1 MGDSIMKKYDFII
14 LGAGSAGCVLANR
27 ISENPEVSVCLIEA
41 GSKDNDPRLHI
52 PLGFAFLGDK
62 SKYSWAYNTEPQKE
76 FEKVAVTQPETAV
89 VDSTGGVH
97 HVESEN
103 MEHRRGYQ
111 PRGKTLG
118 GSSAI
123 NAMLYVRGHKW
134 DYDHWAE
141 LGNNGWS
148 YSDILPYFKK
158 AEHNEMFNDEFH
170 GQNGPLNVSKIRH
183 ENTPTK
189 DFVETA
195 AKIHGYNDDFNGSDQ
210 EGIGF
215 YQTTQKNGKRCSAA
229 KAYLVPALKR
239 ENLTVMTDTNVN
251 KIIIENKKAVGVEC
265 IDDKGSSF
273 LIHSKKEVLLSSGAF
288 GSPQILL
295 RSGIGPI
302 EEISKHGI
310 EQQHELPG
318 VGKNLQDH
326 IDYLSVH
333 KYNSIELI
341 GFSLKSIFYKFPL
354 EIIKYI
360 FAKVGLFTSTV
371 AEAGGFI
378 KTNDEKDIPD
388 IQLHFAPAMV
398 IDHGRTSVWGHGLSC
413 HVCLLRPKSRGEV
426 TLKSSDP
433 FEDPLIDPKFLSH
446 PDDVTDLVEG
456 YKKMMTILNKSP
468 VSKYTSSHVQR
479 PIDLNDNEDIEQAIR
494 EEADTVYH
502 PVGTCKMGSDEMAV
516 VNHNLE
522 VHGIEGL
529 RVVDASIMPTLI
541 GGNTNAP
548 TIMIGEKASDII
560 LEHWS

>member
-1 MGDSIMKKYDFII
+1 LKNYDFII

-27 ISENPEVSVCLIEA
+27 ISENSELKVCLIEA

-52 PLGFAFLGDK
+52 PIGFAFLGDK
-62 SKYSWAYNTEPQKE
+62 SKYSWAYDTVPQKE
-76 FEKVAVTQPETAV
+76 FEKVVVAEPETAV
-89 VDSTGGVH
+89 VDSAGGVH
-97 HVESEN
+97 QVEAES
-103 MEHRRGYQ
+103 MEHRKGFQ

-118 GSSAI
+118 GSSSI

-134 DYDHWAE
+134 DYDHWSN
-141 LGNNGWS
+141 LGNKGWS
-148 YSDILPYFKK
+148 YSEVLPYFKK
-158 AEHNEMFNDEFH
+158 AEHNEMFDDEFH
-170 GQNGPLNVSKIRH
+170 GQDGPLNVSKIRH
-183 ENTPTK
+183 ENKPTK
-189 DFVETA
+189 DFVESA
-195 AKIHGYNDDFNGSDQ
+195 SKIYSFNEDFNGSIQ

-229 KAYLVPALKR
+229 KAYLVPSLDR

-265 IDDKGSSF
+265 IDKDGNSF
-273 LIHSKKEVLLSSGAF
+273 TIQADKEVLLSSGAF

-295 RSGIGPI
+295 RSGVGPA
-302 EEISKHGI
+302 EEIIKHGI
-310 EQQHELPG
+310 DHKHELPG

-333 KYNSIELI
+333 KYNSMELI

-354 EIIKYI
+354 EILKYI
-360 FAKVGLFTSTV
+360 FAKVGMFTSTV

-378 KTNDEKDIPD
+378 KSRQDIEIPD
-388 IQLHFAPAMV
+388 LQLHFAPAMV

-426 TLKSSDP
+426 TLNSSDP
-433 FEDPLIDPKFLSH
+433 FDDPKIDPKFLSH
-446 PDDVTDLVEG
+446 PDDMKDMIAG
-456 YKKMMTILNKSP
+456 YKKMMAILNTGP
-468 VSKYTSSHVQR
+468 VSKYTSNHVQR
-479 PIDLNDNEDIEQAIR
+479 PIDINDDKDIEQAIR
-494 EEADTVYH
+494 EDADTVYH

-516 VNHNLE
+516 VNDSLK

-548 TIMIGEKASDII
+548 TIMIGEKAADII
-560 LEHWS
+560 IDDWS

>member
-1 MGDSIMKKYDFII
+1 MNDYDFII

-27 ISENPEVSVCLIEA
+27 LSKNSNFKVCLIEA
-41 GSKDNDPRLHI
+41 GSKDSDPRLHI
-52 PLGFAFLGDK
+52 PLGFAFLGDR
-62 SKYSWAYNTEPQKE
+62 SKFSWNYETVPQKE
-76 FEKVAVTQPETAV
+76 FEKEVVAQPVQEV
-89 VDSTGGVH
+89 IDSTGGTH
-97 HVESEN
+97 KVETES
-103 MEHRRGYQ
+103 MEHRKGFQ

-118 GSSAI
+118 GSSSI
-123 NAMLYVRGHKW
+123 NAMLYVRGHRW
-134 DYDHWAE
+134 DYDHWSE
-141 LGNNGWS
+141 LGNEGWS
-148 YSDILPYFKK
+148 YDEVLPYFKK
-158 AEHNEMFNDEFH
+158 AEHNEEFDDEFH
-170 GQNGPLNVSKIRH
+170 GQRGPLNVSKIRH
-183 ENTPTK
+183 QNTPTD
-189 DFVETA
+189 DFVKTGSELF
-195 AKIHGYNDDFNGSDQ
+195 GFNDDFNGAEQ
-210 EGIGF
+210 EGVGY
-215 YQTTQKNGKRCSAA
+215 YQTTQKDGKRCSAA
-229 KAYLVPALKR
+229 KAYLVPALER

-251 KIIIENKKAVGVEC
+251 KILFENKKAVGVEC
-265 IDDKGSSF
+265 IDKDGKV
-273 LIHSKKEVLLSSGAF
+273 IIVNANKEVILSSGAF

-295 RSGIGPI
+295 RSGIGPLGEIVKHDI
-302 EEISKHGI
+302 EHI
-310 EQQHELPG
+310 HELPG

-378 KTNDEKDIPD
+378 KTNNEKNIPD

-446 PDDVTDLVEG
+446 PDDVADLVEG

>member
-1 MGDSIMKKYDFII
+1 MKNYDFII

-27 ISENPEVSVCLIEA
+27 ISENSELKVCLIEA

-52 PLGFAFLGDK
+52 PIGFAFLGDK
-62 SKYSWAYNTEPQKE
+62 SKYSWAYDTVPQKE
-76 FEKVAVTQPETAV
+76 FEKVVVAEPETAV
-89 VDSTGGVH
+89 VDSAGGVH
-97 HVESEN
+97 QVEAES
-103 MEHRRGYQ
+103 MEHRKGFQ

-118 GSSAI
+118 GSSSI

-134 DYDHWAE
+134 DYDHWSN
-141 LGNNGWS
+141 LGNKGWS
-148 YSDILPYFKK
+148 YSEVLPYFKK
-158 AEHNEMFNDEFH
+158 AEHNEMFDDEFH
-170 GQNGPLNVSKIRH
+170 GQDGPLNVSKIRH
-183 ENTPTK
+183 ENKPTK
-189 DFVETA
+189 DFVESA
-195 AKIHGYNDDFNGSDQ
+195 SKIYSFNEDFNGSIQ

-229 KAYLVPALKR
+229 KAYLVPSLDR

-265 IDDKGSSF
+265 INKDGNSF
-273 LIHSKKEVLLSSGAF
+273 TIQADKEVLLSSGAF

-295 RSGIGPI
+295 RSGVGPA
-302 EEISKHGI
+302 EEIIKHGI
-310 EQQHELPG
+310 DHKHELPG

-333 KYNSIELI
+333 KYNSMELI

-354 EIIKYI
+354 EILKYI
-360 FAKVGLFTSTV
+360 FAKVGMFTSTV

-378 KTNDEKDIPD
+378 KSRQDIEIPD
-388 IQLHFAPAMV
+388 LQLHFAPAMV

-426 TLKSSDP
+426 TLNSSDP
-433 FEDPLIDPKFLSH
+433 FEDPKIDPKFLSH
-446 PDDVTDLVEG
+446 PDDMKDMIAG
-456 YKKMMTILNKSP
+456 YKKMMAILNTGP
-468 VSKYTSSHVQR
+468 VSKYTSNHVQR
-479 PIDLNDNEDIEQAIR
+479 PIDINDDKDIEQAIR
-494 EEADTVYH
+494 EDADTVYH

-516 VNHNLE
+516 VNDSLK

-548 TIMIGEKASDII
+548 TIMIGEKAADII
-560 LEHWS
+560 IDDWS

>member
-1 MGDSIMKKYDFII
+1 MNDYDFII

-27 ISENPEVSVCLIEA
+27 LSKNSNFKVCLIEA
-41 GSKDNDPRLHI
+41 GSKDSDPRLHI
-52 PLGFAFLGDK
+52 PLGFAFLGDG
-62 SKYSWAYNTEPQKE
+62 SKFSWNYETVPQKE
-76 FEKVAVTQPETAV
+76 FEKEVVAQPVQEV
-89 VDSTGGVH
+89 IDSTGGTH
-97 HVESEN
+97 KVETES
-103 MEHRRGYQ
+103 MEHRKGFQ

-118 GSSAI
+118 GSSSI
-123 NAMLYVRGHKW
+123 NAMLYVRGHRW
-134 DYDHWAE
+134 DYDHWSE
-141 LGNNGWS
+141 LGNEGWS
-148 YSDILPYFKK
+148 YDEVLPYFKK
-158 AEHNEMFNDEFH
+158 AEHNEEFDDEFH
-170 GQNGPLNVSKIRH
+170 GQRGPLNVSKIRH
-183 ENTPTK
+183 QNTPTD
-189 DFVETA
+189 DFVKTGSELF
-195 AKIHGYNDDFNGSDQ
+195 GFNDDFNGAEQ
-210 EGIGF
+210 EGVGY
-215 YQTTQKNGKRCSAA
+215 YQTTQKDGKRCSAA
-229 KAYLVPALKR
+229 KAYLVPALER

-251 KIIIENKKAVGVEC
+251 KILFENKKAVGVEC
-265 IDDKGSSF
+265 IDKDGKV
-273 LIHSKKEVLLSSGAF
+273 IIVNANKEVILSSGAF

-295 RSGIGPI
+295 RSGIGPLAEIVKHDI
-302 EEISKHGI
+302 EHI
-310 EQQHELPG
+310 HELPG

-333 KYNSIELI
+333 KYNSVELI

-378 KTNDEKDIPD
+378 KTNNEKDIPD

-433 FEDPLIDPKFLSH
+433 FEDPLIDTKFLSH
-446 PDDVTDLVEG
+446 PDDVADLVEG